1 MVPRRAKIPVLRA
14 GIRSAWDADGK
25 DMRQRVILDVDTGVD
40 DALAIMLAV
49 RSPELEVLGITT
61 VNGNVSVAR
70 CTANTLLVLEV
81 LDAPNIPVVSGAA
94 APLVREAF
102 SAAEVHGWDG
112 LGNVTARYPTTR
124 QATQGAV
131 EFLFEMVRR
140 FPGELTLVASG
151 PLTNVAT
158 AIRKDREAMQ
168 DLHGIT
174 VMGGAIR
181 VPGNVGP
188 TTEFNFAVDPEA
200 AAIVLEAGLSI
211 RLVPLD
217 VTEQV
222 VLSREAVEKVR
233 GSGKVQAFIHDL
245 TATTMAFHLKHEGID
260 GMFLHDPLAVGVVVD
275 PSLVRTQ
282 PMAVAVERRGEL
294 TSGMTVADLRR
305 RSRATQTAS
314 VCSEVEAARFLHM
327 FIQRVLH

>member
-1 MVPRRAKIPVLRA
+1 MRRRI
-14 GIRSAWDADGK
+14 
-25 DMRQRVILDVDTGVD
+25 ILDADTGVD

-61 VNGNVSVAR
+61 VSGNVPVAQ

-81 LDAPNIPVVSGAA
+81 LGAPNIPVVSGAA
-94 APLVREAF
+94 APLARKAF
-102 SAAEVHGWDG
+102 TAADVHGKDG
-112 LGNVTARYPTTR
+112 LGNVTAKHPAPAR

-131 EFLFEMVRR
+131 EFLLGMIRR
-140 FPGELTLVASG
+140 FPGELTLIATG

-158 AIRKDREAMQ
+158 AIQKGPDAMRRLQ
-168 DLHGIT
+168 GVT

-200 AAIVLEAGLSI
+200 AAIVLGAGLAL

-222 VLSREAVEKVR
+222 VLSREAVEKA
-233 GSGKVQAFIHDL
+233 SAAGKLQAFIRDM
-245 TATTMAFHLKHEGID
+245 TAATMAFHREHEGFD
-260 GMFLHDPLAVGVVVD
+260 GMFLHDPLAVGIVAD

-282 PMAVAVERRGEL
+282 PMAVAIERRGEL
-294 TSGMTVADLRR
+294 TSGMAVADLRR
-305 RSRATQTAS
+305 RSKATPTAM
-314 VCSEVEAARFLHM
+314 VCMEVEAARFLHM
-327 FIQRVLH
+327 VTERTLQ